1 MEAHYLTAAC
11 ATVNIFVFSLLLVAM
26 DFQGRSLIF
35 IPSTLL
41 PFINSGKTRGVTELL
56 YVMTGCACH
65 LGKGDP
71 GETGGAIRDFA

>member
-26 DFQGRSLIF
+26 DFQGRRLIF

-41 PFINSGKTRGVTELL
+41 PFINSGKTTELFYRATVCDDRVCL
-56 YVMTGCACH
+56 SSRERGPWGDRGCY
-65 LGKGDP
+65 
-71 GETGGAIRDFA
+71 